1 VRNWVSKFAFK
12 CDSYRYSEMVAV
24 NTALGDQLEGVLD
37 LLKALNEQY
46 IEEFNYRESLVA
58 RER

>member
-1 VRNWVSKFAFK
+1 
-12 CDSYRYSEMVAV
+12 MVAV